1 MHILILLIIFT
12 QSFCDKYA
20 TLTLMTEKILN
31 NLELK
36 DFEEAKGIV
45 SFYYS
50 AFNNIDLVGDIVT
63 PSAFLKTV
71 SENFKHIYHNRD
83 HSEAVGKPL
92 EFGQDM
98 KGAFVVSQ
106 LATKTEDGA
115 DCFEQYKAG
124 IIKGH
129 SMEYKAVK
137 WSYDEVKDIRTITE
151 AKLWGVTSVTNIPAN
166 LEATTIS
173 IKSFTDIKYSME
185 EIEKFLRKGNISEKS
200 GKSFLLEFD
209 KLSLQAKSLKD
220 KLKADGITF
229 DENNEPNEAKSIQS
243 INYLIT
249 NLKTK

>member
-1 MHILILLIIFT
+1 MR
-12 QSFCDKYA
+12 DKI
-20 TLTLMTEKILN
+20 TN
-31 NLELK
+31 RLELK

-50 AFNNIDLVGDIVT
+50 AFNNVDLVGDIVT
-63 PSAFLKTV
+63 PSAFIKTV

-83 HSEAVGKPL
+83 HCEAVGRPL
-92 EFGQDM
+92 EFGQDN
-98 KGAFVVSQ
+98 KGAYVVSQ
-106 LATKTEDGA
+106 LAIKTEDGL

-129 SMEYKAVK
+129 SMEYNAVK
-137 WSYDEVKDIRTITE
+137 WSYDEVKDVRTITE

-166 LEATTIS
+166 LDATTIS

-200 GKSFLLEFD
+200 GKAFLEEFD
-209 KLSLQAKSLKD
+209 KLSIQAKSLKD

-229 DENNEPNEAKSIQS
+229 DENNEPIQNKSVEK
-243 INYLIT
+243 INYLIK

>member
-1 MHILILLIIFT
+1 MRDKIIN
-12 QSFCDKYA
+12 K
-20 TLTLMTEKILN
+20 
-31 NLELK
+31 LELK

-50 AFNNIDLVGDIVT
+50 AFNNVDLVGDIVT
-63 PSAFLKTV
+63 PSAFIKTV

-83 HSEAVGKPL
+83 HNEAVGKPL
-92 EFGQDM
+92 EFGQDN
-98 KGAFVVSQ
+98 KGAYVVSQ
-106 LATKTEDGA
+106 LAIKTEDGL

-129 SMEYKAVK
+129 SMEYNAIK
-137 WSYDEVKDIRTITE
+137 WSYDEIKDVRTITE

-200 GKSFLLEFD
+200 GKSFLEEFD
-209 KLSLQAKSLKD
+209 KLSIQAKSLKD

-229 DENNEPNEAKSIQS
+229 NENNEPIQNKSIET
-243 INYLIT
+243 INYLLT
-249 NLKTK
+249 NLKQK